1 MTQNNLGSALQN
13 LGTRSGRRR
22 PRVSLL
28 NKSWPPTRALWRPL
42 LEGSPQLSE
51 LIEEALDLELEVS
64 VVSGGVVKLVV
75 FLPLVGVGE
84 LQTATLSLVAD
95 RVWEGANARE
105 VKAVHRRVAGASVPG
120 EEKPRLFLLLAG
132 VEELENG
139 V

>member
-1 MTQNNLGSALQN
+1 LVAHFRIWERAAGEEGRKFLEQVVAAYKSALEA
-13 LGTRSGRRR
+13 T
-22 PRVSLL
+22 
-28 NKSWPPTRALWRPL
+28 PL
-42 LEGSPQLSE
+42 MLAQLSE
-51 LIEEALDLELEVS
+51 LIEAFDLELEVS

-120 EEKPRLFLLLAG
+120 EEKPRPFLLLAG
-132 VEELENG
+132 VEELETG
-139 V
+139 CKRLDHS

>member
-1 MTQNNLGSALQN
+1 LVAHFRIWERAAGEEDRKFS
-13 LGTRSGRRR
+13 
-22 PRVSLL
+22 

-42 LEGSPQLSE
+42 LEGSPQLNE
-51 LIEEALDLELEVS
+51 LIEEPLDLELEVS

-105 VKAVHRRVAGASVPG
+105 VKAVHRRVAGASIPG
-120 EEKPRLFLLLAG
+120 EEKPRPFLLLAG
-132 VEELENG
+132 VEELETG
-139 V
+139 CKRLDHS